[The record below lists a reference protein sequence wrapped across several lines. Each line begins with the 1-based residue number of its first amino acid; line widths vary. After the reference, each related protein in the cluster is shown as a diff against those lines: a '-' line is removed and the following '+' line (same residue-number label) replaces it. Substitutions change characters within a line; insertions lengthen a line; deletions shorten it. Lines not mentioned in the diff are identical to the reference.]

1 MDFTELFIN
10 NDAIETQTE
19 SSMEL
24 FKEMAI
30 DFTTGQV
37 ITSNDEIVILEK
49 NEALNVWIW
58 KALETER
65 NRYKAYSS
73 SFGNDLFNEIGLVYD
88 RTIKSQILFSEIYN
102 CLIVNPYI
110 LNVFDFKEELVDDI
124 SVKITFKYTSV
135 YGNSTGGTG
144 NVNF

>member
-49 NEALNVWIW
+49 NGALNVWIW

-65 NRYKAYSS
+65 NRYIAYSS

-110 LNVFDFKEELVDDI
+110 LNVFDFQEELVDDI

>member
-1 MDFTELFIN
+1 MDFTEMFIN
-10 NDAIETQTE
+10 NDTIDTQTADT
-19 SSMEL
+19 MPM
-24 FKEMAI
+24 FYEMSI
-30 DFTTGQV
+30 DFINGEPI
-37 ITSNDEIVILEK
+37 ITNNEIVILSG

-65 NRYKAYSS
+65 NRYAAYSS
-73 SFGNDLFNEIGLVYD
+73 SFGNDLFNEIGLVHD
-88 RTIKSQILFSEIYN
+88 RTIKAQILFSEIYN

-110 LNVFDFKEELVDDI
+110 LNVFDFQEELVDDI

-135 YGNSTGGTG
+135 YGNSTGGTD